1 MLLSE
6 KENVQRSMCRMLYPS
21 FNKQGNEYK
30 KPYVPAH
37 FCKRH
42 TGKFRPEM
50 REPDHLQ
57 GSVGKEWEMLQMAK
71 G

>member
-1 MLLSE
+1 
-6 KENVQRSMCRMLYPS
+6 MLYPS

-50 REPDHLQ
+50 REPGHLQ